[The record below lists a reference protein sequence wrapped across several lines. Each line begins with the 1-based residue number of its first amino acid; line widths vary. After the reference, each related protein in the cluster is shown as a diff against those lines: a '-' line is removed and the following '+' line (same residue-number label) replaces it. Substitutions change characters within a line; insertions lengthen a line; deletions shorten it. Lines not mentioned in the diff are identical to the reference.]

1 MLPIIL
7 DVSSLKVAVIG
18 NGLQAVKRLD
28 MLRDADV
35 SEIDI
40 FSPDPRMFDQPRMQ
54 VKTRRNTQ
62 GSRLDTCD
70 RRARSC
76 QDVPLTGFAQYT

>member
-40 FSPDPRMFDQPRMQ
+40 FSPDPGDEMKAAAGNV
-54 VKTRRNTQ
+54 VKLHLPSAEDISSYAIIFIANLEAEEVEK
-62 GSRLDTCD
+62 LD
-70 RRARSC
+70 
-76 QDVPLTGFAQYT
+76 